1 MTIPHDQGDII
12 ITPVDARD
20 CDRLGELHY
29 KTHKWSFKPFA
40 SQAWIKSRDCQSYVQ
55 FWCNYLANQ
64 DPSERT
70 WKVEKG
76 DCIVGT
82 VSIIPLE
89 RSSKDFQ
96 PSTQHHIA
104 PEKVACLRLMYVDPD
119 EQGQGIGRI
128 LMHTVKLYMRSKG
141 YRLATLITHTE
152 NKNARAFY
160 QRMGWELDEK
170 FSTQVPEFFPEP
182 EAMRQRVRYRYL
194 LHR

>member
-1 MTIPHDQGDII
+1 
-12 ITPVDARD
+12 
-20 CDRLGELHY
+20 
-29 KTHKWSFKPFA
+29 
-40 SQAWIKSRDCQSYVQ
+40 
-55 FWCNYLANQ
+55 
-64 DPSERT
+64 
-70 WKVEKG
+70 
-76 DCIVGT
+76 
-82 VSIIPLE
+82 
-89 RSSKDFQ
+89 
-96 PSTQHHIA
+96 
-104 PEKVACLRLMYVDPD
+104 MYVDPD